1 MGTVIETAIR
11 MSRYTSCK
19 SDLIKSIKLTIQELK
34 ILLYPT
40 QFIKKTLQKIYIK
53 DKLLWDF
60 IPNLYRHLWVLSLS
74 SVPRKNLYS
83 TPPWCSLRPA
93 IDGSGLNKVH
103 GFLYVDRLLLD
114 PHCFYERQGDILLP
128 TDRIYANWN
137 LTLFTRVYESKPF
150 GWSSCSAE
158 NRTLDCIA

>member
-19 SDLIKSIKLTIQELK
+19 SDLIKSTKLTIQELK
-34 ILLYPT
+34 ILLWHILYPT
-40 QFIKKTLQKIYIK
+40 QFIKKTLQKNYIK

-60 IPNLYRHLWVLSLS
+60 IPHLYAYRHLWVLSLS

-93 IDGSGLNKVH
+93 IDGSGSNKVH
-103 GFLYVDRLLLD
+103 RFLYVDRLLLD

-128 TDRIYANWN
+128 TDRICANWN
-137 LTLFTRVYESKPF
+137 LTLFTWVYPY
-150 GWSSCSAE
+150 A
-158 NRTLDCIA
+158 